1 LRLPLSGRQVGG
13 LFFQRVS
20 EPAQLPGKTAA
31 EKRLPNVRLWH
42 KADIPVCS
50 ADVCFWGK
58 ADVTDSNIVAACAL
72 MRRRY
77 AKTGGD
83 FNRPLQYPKI
93 RF

>member
-1 LRLPLSGRQVGG
+1 M
-13 LFFQRVS
+13 
-20 EPAQLPGKTAA
+20 
-31 EKRLPNVRLWH
+31 
-42 KADIPVCS
+42 S
-50 ADVCFWGK
+50 AFGAK
-58 ADVTDSNIVAACAL
+58 ADVTDSNIVATCAL